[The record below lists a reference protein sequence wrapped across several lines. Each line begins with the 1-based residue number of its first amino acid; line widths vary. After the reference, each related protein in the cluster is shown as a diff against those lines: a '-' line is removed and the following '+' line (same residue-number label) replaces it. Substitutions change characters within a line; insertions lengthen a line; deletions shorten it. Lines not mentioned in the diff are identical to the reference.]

1 MAFCVHQFR
10 RVPGT
15 TLTLEGLGLS
25 AGSLAVP
32 ILAPCG
38 VLGSHISK
46 TASATAE
53 GTWRCQQTRAGSNIE
68 RIQPGKMW
76 PLHQGINNQKHKYSG
91 GEEGCLEHGATSRHL
106 DRSLQCDPVVGIC
119 ELDAKK

>member
-1 MAFCVHQFR
+1 M
-10 RVPGT
+10 
-15 TLTLEGLGLS
+15 EGLGLS

-46 TASATAE
+46 TASVAAE
-53 GTWRCQQTRAGSNIE
+53 GTWRCQQAQAGSNIE

-76 PLHQGINNQKHKYSG
+76 PLHQGINNQKHKSSG
-91 GEEGCLEHGATSRHL
+91 GRGGAWNGAQPASIWTGACNVI
-106 DRSLQCDPVVGIC
+106 Q
-119 ELDAKK
+119 

>member
-1 MAFCVHQFR
+1 M
-10 RVPGT
+10 
-15 TLTLEGLGLS
+15 EGLGLS

-46 TASATAE
+46 TASVAAE
-53 GTWRCQQTRAGSNIE
+53 GTWRCQQTQAGSNIE

-76 PLHQGINNQKHKYSG
+76 PLHQGINNQKHKSSG
-91 GEEGCLEHGATSRHL
+91 GRGVPGTGRNQPAFGQELAT
-106 DRSLQCDPVVGIC
+106 
-119 ELDAKK
+119 

>member
-1 MAFCVHQFR
+1 M
-10 RVPGT
+10 
-15 TLTLEGLGLS
+15 EGLGLS

-46 TASATAE
+46 TASVAAE
-53 GTWRCQQTRAGSNIE
+53 GTWRCQQTQAGSNIE

-76 PLHQGINNQKHKYSG
+76 PLHQGIIIRNTNPQVGGGVPGTGRNQPAFG
-91 GEEGCLEHGATSRHL
+91 QE
-106 DRSLQCDPVVGIC
+106 LQRDPVMRIC
-119 ELDAKK
+119 ELDAER